1 MRTNYKKQKF
11 LFSLFFLVSNQ
22 LFAQTMETNLTGL
35 VIKDYKCNQLSS
47 LWYVNGNLINRNS
60 EPFNGALRVKI
71 IDKENDI
78 IWQSAAKISTGAQ
91 NGTKFDVYIGV
102 GNCLAPNKVQITLER

>member
-1 MRTNYKKQKF
+1 MKSISNIVF
-11 LFSLFFLVSNQ
+11 LTFFVFMANIVS
-22 LFAQTMETNLTGL
+22 AQTIETNIPGL
-35 VIKDYKCNQLSS
+35 VIKDYKCNPPIST

-60 EPFNGALRVKI
+60 EAFTGALRVKI

-78 IWQSAAKISTGAQ
+78 IFQGTTKTNVGAQ
-91 NGTKFDVYIGV
+91 NGTSFNVYLSL